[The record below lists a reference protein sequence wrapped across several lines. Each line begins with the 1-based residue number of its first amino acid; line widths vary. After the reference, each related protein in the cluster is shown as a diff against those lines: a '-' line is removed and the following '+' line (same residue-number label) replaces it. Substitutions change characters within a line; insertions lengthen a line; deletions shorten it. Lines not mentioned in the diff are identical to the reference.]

1 MQARQGEA
9 FVVIFFSYPF
19 STAAVSCM
27 RLPRTRTNLSQAK
40 KLIRACFWKLIKTVL
55 SIPPP
60 FLFALFLRLS
70 PCCCLSS
77 CDHFIILLPFFNHAF
92 TILPF
97 LFLPL
102 STPPLSLLLFIFFL
116 FSLTPFSFHPFP
128 IFLNRLLFPLTLVFS
143 NSFRSLC
150 SFLPSLL
157 SSRPL
162 ISTAGWAEVSPGWR
176 TSTPPT
182 RPTMTC
188 NRASFWLRRSS
199 KSLIR

>member
-9 FVVIFFSYPF
+9 FVVIFFSSPF

-27 RLPRTRTNLSQAK
+27 RLPRTRTNLSRAK

-102 STPPLSLLLFIFFL
+102 STPPLSTFPLYILSFLFNSLFLSPLSHFLKSSSVPPCFRLLQFIPLPLFFPSLSPLLQAIDKYCRVSGGFSGVKDVYSSNPTYDDVQQSFFL
-116 FSLTPFSFHPFP
+116 AE
-128 IFLNRLLFPLTLVFS
+128 TL
-143 NSFRSLC
+143 
-150 SFLPSLL
+150 
-157 SSRPL
+157 
-162 ISTAGWAEVSPGWR
+162 
-176 TSTPPT
+176 
-182 RPTMTC
+182 
-188 NRASFWLRRSS
+188 
-199 KSLIR
+199 K